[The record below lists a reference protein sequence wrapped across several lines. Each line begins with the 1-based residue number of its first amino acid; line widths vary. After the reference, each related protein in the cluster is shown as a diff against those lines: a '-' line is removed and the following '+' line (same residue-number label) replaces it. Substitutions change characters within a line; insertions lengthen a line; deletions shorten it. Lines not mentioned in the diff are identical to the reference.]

1 MASFTML
8 IAIIAILTVCG
19 ALYGLAL
26 ITDKT
31 RGKTPKT

>member
-1 MASFTML
+1 MASLTML
-8 IAIIAILTVCG
+8 IAIIAILTVCA

-31 RGKTPKT
+31 RDKTPKL